1 MSEVVVEVVV
11 VVVTLVFWLLT
22 MFPSQL
28 ERDNNIPC
36 GGLTT
41 SPGLQLVFSTSEGV
55 LMWQYFC
62 FKDPEC
68 LTC

>member
-1 MSEVVVEVVV
+1 MEVVV
-11 VVVTLVFWLLT
+11 VLVVTLVFWFLNV
-22 MFPSQL
+22 FPSQL
-28 ERDNNIPC
+28 ERDNNIPWV
-36 GGLTT
+36 GLTT
-41 SPGLQLVFSTSEGV
+41 SLGLQLVFSTSEGV